1 MKNYYQKMIRVIEAI
16 DWRLY
21 NSPICNFQYKSFITI
36 QETNADVKQEK
47 IKKLVI

>member
-1 MKNYYQKMIRVIEAI
+1 MNPNIQILKRTFIITFGQ
-16 DWRLY
+16 
-21 NSPICNFQYKSFITI
+21 SFITI